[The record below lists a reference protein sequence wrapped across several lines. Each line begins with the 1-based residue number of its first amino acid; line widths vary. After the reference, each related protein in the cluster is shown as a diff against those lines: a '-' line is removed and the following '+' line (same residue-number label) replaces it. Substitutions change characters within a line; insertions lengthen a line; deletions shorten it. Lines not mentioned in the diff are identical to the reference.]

1 MMYTEHFFDHRS
13 ARLDQRPRFRHSM
26 GMIGDIRKRR
36 EALRLQQKDLAAICS
51 IRPETL
57 SRIEKGTDQVP
68 GYVDMILALLERD
81 PEAVTF
87 ALERLKRDD
96 L

>member
-1 MMYTEHFFDHRS
+1 MTR
-13 ARLDQRPRFRHSM
+13 
-26 GMIGDIRKRR
+26 DIRKRR
-36 EALRLQQKDLAAICS
+36 EALRLQQKELAAICS

-81 PEAVTF
+81 PDAVTF
-87 ALERLKRDD
+87 ALERAAART
-96 L
+96 

>member
-1 MMYTEHFFDHRS
+1 
-13 ARLDQRPRFRHSM
+13 M

>member
-1 MMYTEHFFDHRS
+1 MR
-13 ARLDQRPRFRHSM
+13 
-26 GMIGDIRKRR
+26 MIGDIRKRR

-57 SRIEKGTDQVP
+57 SRIEKGTDKVP
-68 GYVDMILALLERD
+68 GYVDVILALMERD
-81 PEAVTF
+81 PTAVQF